1 MKSIISISDK
11 LRYDEKP
18 QLEIAAGVIIE
29 VNNDA
34 MDLLE
39 ASELAEK
46 GEIRSA
52 MKLLYSEEDIAK
64 IAALKPTI
72 AGLMTVMTE
81 SITAAMNTG
90 KN

>member
-18 QLEIAAGVIIE
+18 QLAIAAGVTIE

-39 ASELAEK
+39 AAELAEK
-46 GEIRSA
+46 GEIRKA
-52 MKLLYSEEDIAK
+52 MKLMYSEEDIAK
-64 IAALKPTI
+64 IMALKPTI
-72 AGLMTVMTE
+72 AGLITIITE